1 MLKMRINDNALIIFA
16 KQPLAGK
23 VKTRLTAVLSPEE
36 AAELYR
42 CMLIDTLSKVK
53 PLGGVDIYLFFEGDG
68 DAASYFASIA
78 DGMET
83 RPQRGNDLG
92 ERMMDAFHRTFERG
106 YESVAIIGTDSP
118 DLPVSFIEEA
128 FLSLGDA
135 RLDAVFGPSED
146 GGYYLLALKR
156 LHAELFQGIGWSSQT
171 VLRES
176 VAAAEK
182 VGMRTTMLSLWHDVD
197 TVADL
202 RRADLLDI
210 NNGAPLTRAFI
221 MKSFP

>member
-1 MLKMRINDNALIIFA
+1 MKMRHNNNALIVFA
-16 KQPLAGK
+16 KQPIAGK
-23 VKTRLTAVLSPEE
+23 VKTRLTTVLSPEE

-53 PLGGVDIYLFFEGDG
+53 QLEGVDIYLFFEGNG
-68 DAASYFASIA
+68 DAASYFATIA
-78 DGMET
+78 AGMET
-83 RPQRGNDLG
+83 VPQRGNNLG
-92 ERMMDAFHRTFERG
+92 ERMMDAFQRTFEHG

-118 DLPVSFIEEA
+118 DLHVSFIEEA
-128 FLSLGDA
+128 FLSLEDA

-156 LHAELFQGIGWSSQT
+156 LHAELFQGIGWSSQA

-176 VAAAEK
+176 VATAEK
-182 VGMRTTMLSLWHDVD
+182 VGMRTMMLSFWHDVD

-202 RRADLLDI
+202 HRAELLDI

-221 MKSFP
+221 IKSFP

>member
-42 CMLIDTLSKVK
+42 CMLIDTLFKVK
-53 PLGGVDIYLFFEGDG
+53 LLGGVDIYLFFEGDG

-92 ERMMDAFHRTFERG
+92 ERMMDAFQRTFERG

-156 LHAELFQGIGWSSQT
+156 LHAELFQGIGWSSQA
-171 VLRES
+171 VLRET

>member
-1 MLKMRINDNALIIFA
+1 MRHNDIALIVFA
-16 KQPLAGK
+16 KQPIAGK
-23 VKTRLTAVLSPEE
+23 VKTRLTTVLSPEE

-53 PLGGVDIYLFFEGDG
+53 QLETVDIYLFFEGDG
-68 DAASYFASIA
+68 DAASYFATIA
-78 DGMET
+78 DGMEVL
-83 RPQRGNDLG
+83 PQRGNDLG
-92 ERMMDAFHRTFERG
+92 ERMMDAFQRIFERG
-106 YESVAIIGTDSP
+106 YGSVAIIGTDSP

-128 FLSLGDA
+128 FLSLEDA

-156 LHAELFQGIGWSSQT
+156 LHAELFQGIGWSSQA

-176 VAAAEK
+176 VATAEK
-182 VGMRTTMLSLWHDVD
+182 VGMRTMMLSFWHDVD

-202 RRADLLDI
+202 HRAELLHI

>member
-1 MLKMRINDNALIIFA
+1 MRHNDNALIVFA

-23 VKTRLTAVLSPEE
+23 VKTRLTTVLSPEE

-53 PLGGVDIYLFFEGDG
+53 RLQTVDIYLFFEGDG
-68 DAASYFASIA
+68 DAASYFATIA
-78 DGMET
+78 AGIET
-83 RPQRGNDLG
+83 LPQRGNDLG
-92 ERMMDAFHRTFERG
+92 ERMMDAFQRTFERG

-128 FLSLGDA
+128 FLSLEDTY
-135 RLDAVFGPSED
+135 LDAVFGPSED

-156 LHAELFQGIGWSSQT
+156 LHAELFKGIGWSSQA

-176 VAAAEK
+176 VAMAEK
-182 VGMRTTMLSLWHDVD
+182 IGMRTTMLSFWHDVD

-202 RRADLLDI
+202 HRADLLDI

-221 MKSFP
+221 KKRFP